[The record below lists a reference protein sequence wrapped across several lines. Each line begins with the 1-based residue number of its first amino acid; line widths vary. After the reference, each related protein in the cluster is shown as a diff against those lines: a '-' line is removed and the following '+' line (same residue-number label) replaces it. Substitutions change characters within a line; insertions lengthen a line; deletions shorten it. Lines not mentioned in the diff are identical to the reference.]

1 MPSPAGMSREDPS
14 HALSTVLES
23 LEDSK
28 AENIIPIDIRGKSS
42 LGDHMVVASARS
54 HRHVAAVAE
63 HLIKALKDGGFGNA
77 RVEGLNS
84 ADWVLIDA
92 GDVIVH
98 IFRPEVRDFYNLEKM
113 WLTPDLEEETV
124 H

>member
-28 AENIIPIDIRGKSS
+28 AEKIIPIDIRGKSS
-42 LGDHMVVASARS
+42 LGDHMVVASGRS